1 MAGVLPTHP
10 AGPWGLHVPAR
21 VSLPAHHCLRVLCPP
36 STDKAAWSAGGTG
49 GGLMSTLTVSMG
61 AAVRHNGKRGLAG
74 GGGTGATT
82 ASQALETKL

>member
-10 AGPWGLHVPAR
+10 AGPWGLHVLAH
-21 VSLPAHHCLRVLCPP
+21 VSLPAHHCLRVLWPP
-36 STDKAAWSAGGTG
+36 SADKAAWSVGGMG
-49 GGLMSTLTVSMG
+49 GGLMSTQAVSTT
-61 AAVRHNGKRGLAG
+61 AAVHHNGKRGLAG